1 MFDDA
6 EKSYSSTVDSIEQFK
21 EIKTYLPLSK
31 GAAMHGTEVT
41 DPAYQRIKEF
51 FERMQAHS
59 GFIYEQL
66 QATAES
72 ATANTAQKIQWTK
85 EWKPEPSEI
94 ILFI

>member
-1 MFDDA
+1 
-6 EKSYSSTVDSIEQFK
+6 
-21 EIKTYLPLSK
+21 
-31 GAAMHGTEVT
+31 MHGTEVT

-72 ATANTAQKIQWTK
+72 ATANTAQEIKWAK
-85 EWKPEPSEI
+85 E
-94 ILFI
+94 